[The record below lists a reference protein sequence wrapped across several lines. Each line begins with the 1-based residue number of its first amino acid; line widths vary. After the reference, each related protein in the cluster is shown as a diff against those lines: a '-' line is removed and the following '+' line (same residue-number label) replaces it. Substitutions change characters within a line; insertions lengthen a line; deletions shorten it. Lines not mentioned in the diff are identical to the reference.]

1 MTVHVGDDIAV
12 DSEKAGRPAREG
24 TVLDV
29 IEADWGTRYR
39 IRWDDGHE
47 STIHPMGGTLHVRE
61 PKESEQSPFAEVW
74 R

>member
-1 MTVHVGDDIAV
+1 MTIHVGDEIAV

-24 TVLDV
+24 TVLEV

-39 IRWDDGHE
+39 TRWDDGHE
-47 STIHPMGGTLHVRE
+47 STIHPLAGTLHIRAVEE
-61 PKESEQSPFAEVW
+61 PEESAFAEIW